1 MKASSLLMTALLVCA
16 CASSGAEPDVKR
28 FLEKVDAALLAR
40 DRDALERLAD
50 LASWNERREERLEL
64 LLPPAPVK
72 RERVVSETE
81 VLYRDGDGKSWR
93 LRLRRSGDSFLIAP
107 RERLCPQGGQRKRLA
122 DGSAPAPNRGR
133 PSTWA
138 PLECWP
144 LPN

>member
-1 MKASSLLMTALLVCA
+1 
-16 CASSGAEPDVKR
+16 
-28 FLEKVDAALLAR
+28 
-40 DRDALERLAD
+40 
-50 LASWNERREERLEL
+50 
-64 LLPPAPVK
+64 
-72 RERVVSETE
+72 

-93 LRLRRSGDSFLIAP
+93 LRLRHSGDSFLIAP